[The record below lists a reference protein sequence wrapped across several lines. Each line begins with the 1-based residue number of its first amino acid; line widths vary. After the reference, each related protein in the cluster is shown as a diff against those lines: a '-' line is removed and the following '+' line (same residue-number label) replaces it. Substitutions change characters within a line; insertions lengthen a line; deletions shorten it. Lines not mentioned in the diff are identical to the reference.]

1 MWVEIARNDF
11 ITMNFKGFQNS
22 EYKTFLWG
30 GWGFFFFFF
39 FLHIF
44 Q

>member
-39 FLHIF
+39 LHIF